1 MSRRKWKL
9 FIEDML
15 ESINKIENYVSEF
28 NFNDFKL
35 DQKTIDAVV
44 RNFEII
50 GEAARNIPQSVKNQY
65 ADVPWRDVIDFRNR
79 IAHEYFNISL
89 GIVWEIIQKEL
100 PKLKTQLIQILNE
113 NKA

>member
-1 MSRRKWKL
+1 MSRRDWKL

-15 ESINKIENYVSEF
+15 ESIDKIENYVSGM
-28 NFNDFKL
+28 NFDDFKL
-35 DQKTIDAVV
+35 DHKTIDATV

-65 ADVPWRDVIDFRNR
+65 SLIPWRDVIDFRNR

-89 GIVWEIIQKEL
+89 EIIWEIIEKEL
-100 PKLKTQLIQILNE
+100 PELKTQLIHILNE
-113 NKA
+113 NRA